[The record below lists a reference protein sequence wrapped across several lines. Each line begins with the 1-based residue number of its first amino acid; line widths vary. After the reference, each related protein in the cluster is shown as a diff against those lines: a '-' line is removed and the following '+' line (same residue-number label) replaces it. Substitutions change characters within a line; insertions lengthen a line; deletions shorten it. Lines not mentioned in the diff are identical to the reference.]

1 MAKLVECIPNF
12 SEGRNHEI
20 IDGLVATAKSVPGV
34 TLLDY
39 SSDQSHNR
47 SVFTLVG
54 DEESIQEGAFQL
66 VKYASEKI
74 DMTKHTGEHPRMGA
88 TDVLP
93 FVPVKDIS
101 MEECVQLAKK
111 VAERINKELA
121 IPVFLYEEAASR
133 PERQNLAKV
142 RKGQFEGMPEKLLE
156 EDWAPDFGERK
167 IHPTAGVTAVGARMP
182 LVAFN
187 VNLDTDNL
195 EIANKIAK
203 IIRGS
208 GGGYK
213 YCKAIG
219 VMLEGR
225 NIAQVS
231 MNMVNLEKCSLY
243 RTFETIRFEAKRYGV
258 SIIGSEIVGLAPAK
272 ALVDVAEYYL
282 QLEEFDYSKQ
292 VLENHLL
299 G

>member
-12 SEGRNHEI
+12 SEGRNQEI

-133 PERQNLAKV
+133 SERQNLAKV

>member
-12 SEGRNHEI
+12 SEGRNQEI

-182 LVAFN
+182 LVAYN

-219 VMLEGR
+219 VMLEER